1 MKITNQQLIE
11 LIDFSPS
18 LDFQAKVRWRS
29 YVPYLEG
36 EERERLYKA
45 LSDEKQDITDV
56 LKQKMKGF
64 RGYFF
69 AKNIESLEKDFIAK
83 NQ

>member
-1 MKITNQQLIE
+1 MKVTNQQLIE

-18 LDFQAKVRWRS
+18 LDFKAKVRWRS
-29 YVPYLEG
+29 YIPYLEG
-36 EERERLYKA
+36 DQRDRLFKA
-45 LSDEKQDITDV
+45 LSEEKQAITDV

-69 AKNIESLEKDFIAK
+69 AKGIESLEEEFMAK
-83 NQ
+83 HQ